1 MSRSALLCCLLAA
14 CASESGPDSD
24 DVIGPFTGGHRFVVD
39 RVDVP
44 MTNTAAREFAD
55 DLDGDGTV
63 DNQAGMVIATL
74 FGIGDAN
81 THGADAVA
89 SGAVASFVLVEADDL
104 AFDASVGVTYFGA
117 DGDPATVAGGRL
129 EGGVFV
135 SNRTRTTNVPGDATL
150 VLPVFQDVAPAH
162 VPVVGVEIDL
172 VSDRRGGFTGTLRG
186 GIPADVATTVVG
198 EGVLAMIRARPQSH
212 LSLAR
217 MVDTN
222 HDGTLTVAEIA
233 ASSII
238 GSLTAPDVQLF
249 SGDRFDPQPDRDEP
263 DALSLGI
270 GFHLLPCAAGNCA
283 LSTPANTC
291 FDRVLD
297 GTETD
302 IDCGGECG
310 ACQDGARCGAPT
322 DCQTGACDGG
332 ACRAASCNDGILDGL
347 ESDVDCGGNC
357 AASCAAEKACYGDA
371 DCASNSC
378 STDFGR
384 GSCQ

>member
-1 MSRSALLCCLLAA
+1 MSRSALLCLLAA
-14 CASESGPDSD
+14 CASESGPNPD
-24 DVIGPFTGGHRFVVD
+24 DIVGPFTGGHRFVVD
-39 RVDVP
+39 HLALP
-44 MTNTAAREFAD
+44 TTNAVARELAD
-55 DLDGDGTV
+55 DLDGDDIV

-74 FGIGDAN
+74 FGIGDGN
-81 THGADAVA
+81 THGADAIA
-89 SGAVASFVLVEADDL
+89 AGAVASSVLVEADDL

-117 DGDPATVAGGRL
+117 DGEPATVTGGQLAGS
-129 EGGVFV
+129 VFV
-135 SNRTRTTNVPGDATL
+135 SNRTRTTGVPGDAVL
-150 VLPVFQDVAPAH
+150 VLPLFQDVAPTR

-172 VSDRRGGFTGTLRG
+172 VTDGRGGFDGTLRG
-186 GIPADVATTVVG
+186 GIPADAAAAAVG
-198 EGVLAMIRARPQSH
+198 DGILAMIRARPQSH
-212 LSLAR
+212 LTLAR

-222 HDGTLTVAEIA
+222 HDGTLTAGEVA

-238 GSLTAPDVQLF
+238 GSLISPDVQF
-249 SGDRFDPQPDRDEP
+249 FVGDRFDPQPDRDEP
-263 DALSLGI
+263 DVVSLGI
-270 GFHLLPCAAGNCA
+270 GFHLAPCASGNCA
-283 LSTPANTC
+283 LSTPANAC

-302 IDCGGECG
+302 IDCGGGCG
-310 ACQDGARCGAPT
+310 ACPDLARCAAPT

-332 ACRAASCNDGILDGL
+332 SCRAASCTDGILDGL

-371 DCASNSC
+371 DCASNRC